1 MVHVCRGHRPIV
13 DTCANEA
20 IPQWG
25 KRRLIT
31 SVYLQFR
38 LSWQGAKPRT
48 PTREILVLHGCRN
61 LRFYSIS
68 FSTLFAWYFYN
79 HGEGL
84 SREPY
89 IDYFPYFGPY
99 LMAFLVTTV
108 ISEYLPL
115 FEWYYLGYR
124 VSHRI
129 CTLKDSVPDGSL
141 KKTILSSESRLCMC
155 IYIYTYNIICY
166 IQNITAYTYRHIMY
180 ILYVSIHTQYGTWE
194 WKKMFALDI
203 ETISG
208 TPMTLSQ
215 LSKLRGGTRV
225 HKAM

>member
-13 DTCANEA
+13 DTCANEG

-48 PTREILVLHGCRN
+48 PTREILILHGCRN
-61 LRFYSIS
+61 LRFSSIS
-68 FSTLFAWYFYN
+68 FSTLFAWYFYS

-141 KKTILSSESRLCMC
+141 KKQFCLVSLVCVC
-155 IYIYTYNIICY
+155 VYIYTHKISYVIY
-166 IQNITAYTYRHIMY
+166 K
-180 ILYVSIHTQYGTWE
+180 ILQHTHTDILCIFCMCLFIHSTVRGSERRCSLW
-194 WKKMFALDI
+194 
-203 ETISG
+203 
-208 TPMTLSQ
+208 TLRPYLVPQ
-215 LSKLRGGTRV
+215 WP
-225 HKAM
+225 

>member
-1 MVHVCRGHRPIV
+1 MFAGVTGQLWIPVPTKLFHNGGSGDWSPPC
-13 DTCANEA
+13 TCNFA
-20 IPQWG
+20 
-25 KRRLIT
+25 
-31 SVYLQFR
+31 
-38 LSWQGAKPRT
+38 WQGAKPRT

-61 LRFYSIS
+61 LRFSSIS
-68 FSTLFAWYFYN
+68 FSTLFAWYFCN

-141 KKTILSSESRLCMC
+141 KKQFCLVSLVCVC
-155 IYIYTYNIICY
+155 VYIYTHIISY
-166 IQNITAYTYRHIMY
+166 VIYK
-180 ILYVSIHTQYGTWE
+180 ILQHTHTDILCIFYMCLFIHSTVRGSERRCSLW
-194 WKKMFALDI
+194 
-203 ETISG
+203 
-208 TPMTLSQ
+208 TLRPYLVPQ
-215 LSKLRGGTRV
+215 WP
-225 HKAM
+225 

>member
-1 MVHVCRGHRPIV
+1 MIHIINIIVYSYLLMVNHKDKHHYCHPQWLDWYDWLAILSLRTGSRCIQVGCVCVCSIWTDVKHFFSVPIRFIVHVCRGHRPIV

-20 IPQWG
+20 IPQRG

-31 SVYLQFR
+31 SVYLHFR

-48 PTREILVLHGCRN
+48 PTREILVLHSCRN
-61 LRFYSIS
+61 LRFSSTS
-68 FSTLFAWYFYN
+68 FSTLFAWYFYS

-89 IDYFPYFGPY
+89 IDYFPYFGPH
-99 LMAFLVTTV
+99 LIAFLVTMV

-141 KKTILSSESRLCMC
+141 
-155 IYIYTYNIICY
+155 
-166 IQNITAYTYRHIMY
+166 
-180 ILYVSIHTQYGTWE
+180 
-194 WKKMFALDI
+194 
-203 ETISG
+203 
-208 TPMTLSQ
+208 
-215 LSKLRGGTRV
+215 
-225 HKAM
+225 